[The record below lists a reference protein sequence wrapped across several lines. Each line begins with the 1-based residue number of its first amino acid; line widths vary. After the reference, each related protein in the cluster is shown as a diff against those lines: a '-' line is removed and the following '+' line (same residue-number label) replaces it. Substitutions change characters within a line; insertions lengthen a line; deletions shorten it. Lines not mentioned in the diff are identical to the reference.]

1 MDQSKNSTAGAV
13 GPQTILE
20 MRTVS
25 KTYGNS
31 RALNGVSFNV
41 RENEIHSLTG
51 ENGAGKSTLM
61 KILAGAVAPDPG
73 SEIWAFGHQVT
84 IHRPQDAAAL
94 GISIIYQE
102 LSLSPNL
109 SVAENIY
116 LGRELNRGS
125 IVNRSK
131 MKVGARN
138 VLNRLGSSINASTAV
153 STLSIAE
160 RQLVEIA
167 RALHADSRIL
177 IMDEPTTALSER
189 ETERLFALMRQLRQ
203 EGIAIIYISHRMNEV
218 YQLSDRVS
226 VLRDGE
232 YVGTLEGDAISPDT
246 IVRMMVGREL
256 SSFYKKAH
264 ETPRGREPVIFS
276 VREMSDGK
284 RVKGC
289 SFDVHRG
296 EVVGLAGLVGAGR
309 TELARLIYGADQ
321 RVSGTVEVNGQKKEI
336 HSPADAIRA
345 GILYLTEDRK
355 RLGLFLEM
363 SVSENI
369 NVGVIERDARFGS
382 FLNRGTAR
390 RRAAQSVKS
399 LAIRTPS
406 ISAAVGAL
414 SGGNQQKA
422 LLARLLELE
431 PSVLFLDEPTRGI
444 DIGAKSDIYRVID
457 KMAKENIAV
466 IVISSELPELVGICD
481 RVLVMREGKIAGE
494 VGNAPGLI
502 PLTQENIIAI
512 ATEAFSNPV

>member
-1 MDQSKNSTAGAV
+1 MDQSENSTAGAV
-13 GPQTILE
+13 GRQTILE
-20 MRTVS
+20 MRNVS

-31 RALNGVSFNV
+31 RALHGVSLNV

-116 LGRELNRGS
+116 LGRELSRGS

-167 RALHADSRIL
+167 RALHANSRIL

-264 ETPRGREPVIFS
+264 ETPRGLEPVIFS
-276 VREMSDGK
+276 VRDISDGK
-284 RVKGC
+284 LVKGC
-289 SFDVHRG
+289 SFDIHRG

-321 RVSGTVEVNGQKKEI
+321 RVSGTVEVKGQKKEI

-382 FLNRGTAR
+382 FLNRRTAR
-390 RRAAQSVKS
+390 RRAVQSVKS